1 MRWSK
6 EKKHFSQTRKG
17 KGKGESEEQF
27 TQNELRT

>member
-17 KGKGESEEQF
+17 KGKGESE
-27 TQNELRT
+27 RTIHTE